1 MWLLELFS
9 ATYSLKQGVSM
20 VTYFSSCS
28 RFFVALS
35 LTSAALLTLSG
46 CNNTTKANVENQST
60 SQSSTMPST
69 ATNSPAVQAVVGDY
83 ASEDY
88 AKRAQGYDWVGVMIR
103 ADGNEQIDI
112 KVRARSDVK
121 KPTCQFDGKA
131 TLMGQDDAHGVIFQS
146 KVNDSAVFFQFKDD
160 KLTIDSQD
168 KYALN
173 YFCSGGGTI
182 VGDYQKLAGKLEL
195 N

>member
-1 MWLLELFS
+1 MITSFS
-9 ATYSLKQGVSM
+9 RY
-20 VTYFSSCS
+20 S
-28 RFFVALS
+28 RFFAALS

-46 CNNTTKANVENQST
+46 CNNNIKANLDNHSVKQ
-60 SQSSTMPST
+60 PT
-69 ATNSPAVQAVVGDY
+69 ATITPAVQAVVGDY

-103 ADGNEQIDI
+103 SDDNEQIDI
-112 KVRARSDVK
+112 KVRARSDIK

-131 TLMGQDDAHGVIFQS
+131 TFMGQDDAHGIIFQS
-146 KVNDSAVFFQFKDD
+146 KVNDSTAFFQFKDD

-182 VGDYQKLAGKLEL
+182 VGEYQKLAGQLEL